1 MIHSDREKVFRRNL
15 GAGELENSCV
25 AVSDQAGIRQGIE
38 PEERQDCLI
47 YVRHRIR
54 NTGVGEG
61 TWAFDGE
68 RCLGGALSTVRRIRR
83 QITYLCDRRLPGG
96 TDAAG
101 RRRRHEV
108 KVTYAQRLTEALV
121 ITKKESLVLLQ
132 RTPL

>member
-1 MIHSDREKVFRRNL
+1 MIQSDREKVFCRNL

-38 PEERQDCLI
+38 PEEGQDCLI

-54 NTGVGEG
+54 NTGVGG

-68 RCLGGALSTVRRIRR
+68 RCIWGALSTGRRIRR

-121 ITKKESLVLLQ
+121 ITKKESLVLLH